1 MYGWKEIVLPTISD
15 EYPKQKNSQPSN
27 LLVNANE
34 FFAAMDLFAKFY
46 PTWNQLVV
54 VNLTKTKIKIQKDP
68 WNFFESVDM
77 LNPKTRWQNL
87 QKSNEARDSSVQIIL
102 KRRFV
107 LNLTHQGQKSKSL
120 LINSLKVSKCSM
132 REQNIEG
139 GRQNLRQLNCS
150 FTTISSQFFGIY
162 MNIFQKT
169 EVQTVILRCWTF
181 LYLNWFYSYGI
192 KG

>member
-1 MYGWKEIVLPTISD
+1 MLPTISD

-54 VNLTKTKIKIQKDP
+54 VNLTKTKIKIQENP

-87 QKSNEARDSSVQIIL
+87 QKSNEAKDSSAQIIL
-102 KRRFV
+102 KRWFV
-107 LNLTHQGQKSKSL
+107 LNLTHQRQKSKSL
-120 LINSLKVSKCSM
+120 MINSLKVSKCSM
-132 REQNIEG
+132 REQNICQQRTKTRVQSPWRNPIWVKPIYKIWITKPDEK
-139 GRQNLRQLNCS
+139 LKKV
-150 FTTISSQFFGIY
+150 ISSDTAWNQWRKI
-162 MNIFQKT
+162 
-169 EVQTVILRCWTF
+169 W
-181 LYLNWFYSYGI
+181 
-192 KG
+192 